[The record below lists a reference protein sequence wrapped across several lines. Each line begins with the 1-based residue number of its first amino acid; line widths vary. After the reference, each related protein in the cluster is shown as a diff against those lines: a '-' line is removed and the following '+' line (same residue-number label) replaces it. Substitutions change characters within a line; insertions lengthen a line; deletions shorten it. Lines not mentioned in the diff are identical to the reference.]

1 MEFLST
7 ISPSKYDLFFFFKVI
22 PSTGS
27 KLKRPTPAFHSSR
40 TSLAGDTS
48 NSSSPASTGARTNRA
63 GKGLPQLFCTGRR
76 GEGMARLGIWKQQA
90 PRSASLLPEEQRCR
104 ETQVRCPEDSW
115 LKPCLPRAGAP
126 TAQATAPVRHQKR
139 LYGGECERGKGPPR
153 AGPS

>member
-7 ISPSKYDLFFFFKVI
+7 ISPSKYDLFIFFKVI

-48 NSSSPASTGARTNRA
+48 NSSSPASTGAKTNRA
-63 GKGLPQLFCTGRR
+63 GKDLPQLFPTAGR
-76 GEGMARLGIWKQQA
+76 GEGMARPSGNSRLPAVLHSSLRSRDGEKHRCGAQRTAGSNLASREQA
-90 PRSASLLPEEQRCR
+90 LPQPKPQHLFAIRNDCTG
-104 ETQVRCPEDSW
+104 ETV
-115 LKPCLPRAGAP
+115 
-126 TAQATAPVRHQKR
+126 
-139 LYGGECERGKGPPR
+139 RGKGPPR